1 MMWSAAE
8 GRHLF
13 GSDEQEDDEWF
24 LELRN
29 ALNLSEEQKREI
41 QSKREFL
48 KEQKV
53 LLEKLIHDLKDIKN
67 DIEEKSIELEDMI
80 DGIR

>member
-13 GSDEQEDDEWF
+13 GNEEQDDDEWF
-24 LELRN
+24 IELRD

-41 QSKREFL
+41 QGKREFL
-48 KEQKV
+48 KEQKK
-53 LLEKLIHDLKDIKN
+53 LL
-67 DIEEKSIELEDMI
+67 
-80 DGIR
+80 

>member
-13 GSDEQEDDEWF
+13 GNEEQDDDEWF
-24 LELRN
+24 IELRD

-41 QSKREFL
+41 QGKREFL
-48 KEQKV
+48 KEQKQ
-53 LLEKLIHDLKDIKN
+53 LLEKLIGDLKEIKN
-67 DIEEKSIELEDMI
+67 DIEEKSI
-80 DGIR
+80 